1 MNIIKDHMGRF
12 VGTVNTSGNKTYVR
26 DFKSGKIV
34 SSYNSNSNKT
44 LSWSDNKTY
53 DGNQAIRF
61 LK

>member
-1 MNIIKDHMGRF
+1 MGRF
-12 VGTVNTSGNKTYVR
+12 VGTIATSGNKTYVR
-26 DFKSGKIV
+26 DFKSGNIV

-44 LSWSDNKTY
+44 ISWKDNKTY